1 MKEKSKTEGIAMQ
14 RTNMTNILIADHN
27 SMVREGL
34 VELLNKQEG
43 FAVIGEAEN
52 SDDALL
58 KVKKLQPDIVLLES
72 MLPMFTDFDTIR
84 LIYASSSKTRVI
96 VMTDSLRQ
104 QDLRQ
109 ALQGGAYG
117 YILKTAPFS
126 ELLSAIKSAVNGE
139 YYLSSEI
146 KSDIIE
152 NFLKQTDESP
162 VHNRYNLLT
171 RREKEVF
178 RIIISGHTINE
189 VAEILNISP
198 KTVAK
203 HRASLMEKLEIYNV
217 ASLVRYA
224 IKIGVI
230 AN

>member
-1 MKEKSKTEGIAMQ
+1 MQTKNMKTI
-14 RTNMTNILIADHN
+14 NILIADHN
-27 SMVREGL
+27 LMVREGL
-34 VELLNKQEG
+34 VALLNQQENLK
-43 FAVIGEAEN
+43 VVGEAAS
-52 SDDALL
+52 SDEALANA
-58 KVKKLQPDIVLLES
+58 KKLRPDIVLLES

-84 LIYASSSKTRVI
+84 LIHASSAKTRVI
-96 VMTDSLRQ
+96 VMASSLRQ
-104 QDLRQ
+104 HDLRQ
-109 ALQGGAYG
+109 ALQGGAHG
-117 YILKTAPFS
+117 YILKTAPFA
-126 ELLSAIKSAVNGE
+126 ELVTAIQNAVNGE

-152 NFLKQTDESP
+152 NFLNQTEESP
-162 VHNRYNLLT
+162 VHDRYNLLT

-189 VAEILNISP
+189 VADILNISP

>member
-1 MKEKSKTEGIAMQ
+1 MD
-14 RTNMTNILIADHN
+14 RVNIFVADHN
-27 SMVREGL
+27 LMVREGL
-34 VELLNKQEG
+34 IALFNQAEG
-43 FAVIGEAEN
+43 FQVVGEAGD
-52 SDDALL
+52 SDDALI
-58 KVKKLQPDIVLLES
+58 KVKKSQPDIVLLES
-72 MLPMFTDFDTIR
+72 KLPMFTDFDTIR
-84 LIYASSSKTRVI
+84 LIHASSPKTRVI
-96 VMTDSLRQ
+96 VVAA
-104 QDLRQ
+104 DLKKHDVRR
-109 ALQGGAYG
+109 ALQGGARG
-117 YILKTAPFS
+117 YILKTAPFA
-126 ELLSAIKSAVNGE
+126 ELVNAIQNIRRGE

-162 VHNRYNLLT
+162 VHDKYNLLT

-189 VAEILNISP
+189 VAEILSISP

-224 IKIGVI
+224 IKIGVV

>member
-1 MKEKSKTEGIAMQ
+1 MDKV
-14 RTNMTNILIADHN
+14 NIFVAEHN
-27 SMVREGL
+27 LMVREGL
-34 VELLNKQEG
+34 VALLNQSDG
-43 FAVIGEAEN
+43 FGVVGEAGD
-52 SDDALL
+52 SDDALV

-84 LIYASSSKTRVI
+84 LIHAASTKTRVM
-96 VMTDSLRQ
+96 VMASSLQKNDVR
-104 QDLRQ
+104 R
-109 ALQGGAYG
+109 ALQGGARG
-117 YILKTAPFS
+117 YILKTAPFA
-126 ELLSAIKSAVNGE
+126 ELVNAIHSICRGE
-139 YYLSSEI
+139 YYLSSDI
-146 KSDIIE
+146 KTDIIE
-152 NFLKQTDESP
+152 NFLQQTDESP
-162 VHNRYNLLT
+162 VHDKYNLLT

-189 VAEILNISP
+189 VAEILKISP

>member
-1 MKEKSKTEGIAMQ
+1 MQ
-14 RTNMTNILIADHN
+14 TTNILIADDN
-27 SMVREGL
+27 LMVREGL
-34 VELLNKQEG
+34 VALLNQHEG
-43 FAVIGEAEN
+43 FRVVGEVAN
-52 SDDALL
+52 SDDALTS
-58 KVKKLQPDIVLLES
+58 VKKLRPDIVLLES

-84 LIYASSSKTRVI
+84 LIHTSAPKTRVI
-96 VMTDSLRQ
+96 VMASSLRQ
-104 QDLRQ
+104 HDLRQ
-109 ALQGGAYG
+109 ALQGGANG
-117 YILKTAPFS
+117 YILKTAPFR
-126 ELLSAIKSAVNGE
+126 ELVLAIRSAVNGE

-152 NFLKQTDESP
+152 NFLMQTDESP
-162 VHNRYNLLT
+162 VHDRYNLLT